1 MDVPRVMGRKICRIY
16 SAAGECGIGMLEIK
30 EIDVFYGD
38 AQALWEISLRVKEKE
53 IVTLL
58 GGNGAGK
65 STTLRAVS
73 GLLKP
78 KKGSISLA
86 GVRLDRIPPHQ
97 VILQGLSHVP
107 EGRRLFANMTV
118 RDNLL
123 AGAYSPAAWKKREA
137 AIQGMVEIFPILN
150 ERRDQLAGT
159 LSGGEQQMCAIARA
173 MVSQPRVLLLD
184 EPSLGLAPVIVEK
197 IFEVVQKINENGV
210 TVLLVE
216 QNAHIALQIAHRGY
230 VMETGRMVLE
240 GMASELLQNDYVKKA
255 YLGI

>member
-1 MDVPRVMGRKICRIY
+1 
-16 SAAGECGIGMLEIK
+16 MLEIK
-30 EIDVFYGD
+30 NIDVFYGD
-38 AQALWEISLRVKEKE
+38 AQALWEVSLKVGEKE

-65 STTLRAVS
+65 STTLRTIS

-78 KKGSISLA
+78 QKGSISL
-86 GVRLDRIPPHQ
+86 GDVRLDQIKPHQ
-97 VILQGLSHVP
+97 IILQGLSHVP

-118 RDNLL
+118 EDNLM
-123 AGAYSPAAWKKREA
+123 AGAYTPSAWKNRGA
-137 AIQGMVEIFPILN
+137 AIQGMVDIFPILK
-150 ERRDQLAGT
+150 ERRSQLAGT

-184 EPSLGLAPVIVEK
+184 EPSLGLAPVIVER
-197 IFEVVQKINENGV
+197 IFEVIQKINGNGV

-230 VMETGRMVLE
+230 VIETGRMVLE
-240 GMASELLQNDYVKKA
+240 GIASELLQNDYVKKA

>member
-1 MDVPRVMGRKICRIY
+1 
-16 SAAGECGIGMLEIK
+16 MLEIHG
-30 EIDVFYGD
+30 IDVFYGD
-38 AQALWEISLRVKEKE
+38 AQALWEVSLQVKEKE

-73 GLLKP
+73 GLLKLRR
-78 KKGSISLA
+78 GSISLA
-86 GVRLDRIPPHQ
+86 GVRLDRINPHQ
-97 VILQGLSHVP
+97 IILQGLSHVP

-118 RDNLL
+118 MDNLL
-123 AGAYSPAAWKKREA
+123 AGAYTPAAWKNREA
-137 AIQGMVEIFPILN
+137 AIQGMVEIFPILE
-150 ERRDQLAGT
+150 ERRNQLAGT

-184 EPSLGLAPVIVEK
+184 EPSLGLAPVIVER
-197 IFEVVQKINENGV
+197 IFEVVQKINGNGV

-230 VMETGRMVLE
+230 VIETGRMVLE
-240 GMASELLQNDYVKKA
+240 GVAAELLQNDYIKKA